1 MAGLF
6 VKDHIARQEGVLALD
21 HLRAAFKRNI
31 CEFTERDVLA
41 EGRGNEN
48 PAQGF
53 QVVSQLSEIS
63 NPYRIPLSFFNR
75 QGQRLAA
82 DCDFDDV
89 LDILDRQPI
98 AGDLGA
104 INQNLQ
110 IRLAND
116 AVRDNG
122 CRFDRRHFFQPRFKL
137 LPSGIN
143 SFQGR
148 PFHFYSHGRP
158 HAGLQHDDT
167 SGDGLELGRGRDAG
181 DLGDPDNFIPDI
193 IGSTNMIPPLPI
205 RSPVRVWNKLP
216 LRVAD
221 KCLSGCVIA
230 KRGRIAT
237 GIDDVLRLIVDNV
250 FKHGNRSRV
259 E

>member
-6 VKDHIARQEGVLALD
+6 VKDHIARQKGVFTLD

-31 CEFTERDVLA
+31 CEFTERDMLA

-53 QVVSQLSEIS
+53 QIVSKLSEVS
-63 NPYRIPLSFFNR
+63 NPHRIPLPSFNR
-75 QGQRLAA
+75 QRQRLATNG
-82 DCDFDDV
+82 DFDDV
-89 LDILDRQPI
+89 LDSLDRQPI

-104 INQNLQ
+104 VNPNLQ

-122 CRFDRRHFFQPRFKL
+122 CRFDRRHLFQPSFNL
-137 LPSGIN
+137 LPNGIN

-148 PFHFYSHGRP
+148 PFHFYSHGRT

-167 SGDGLELGRGRDAG
+167 SGDGLELGRGRDTG
-181 DLGDPDNFIPDI
+181 DCGDPDNLIPDI
-193 IGSTNMIPPLPI
+193 IGSTNVGPPLPI
-205 RSPVRVWNKLP
+205 RPPVRIWNELA
-216 LRVAD
+216 LRIAD
-221 KCLSGCVIA
+221 KFLSGCVIA
-230 KRGRIAT
+230 KIGRIAT
-237 GIDDVLRLIVDNV
+237 DIDDVLRLVVNNV
-250 FKHGNRSRV
+250 LKHGDRRWV